1 MEAIEALLSRRSV
14 RRFTDELVKDEDVT
28 LLLRAAM
35 QAPSAGNAQPW
46 HFVVLTDRAALDII
60 PTFHPFANMAAEAP
74 LAILVCADQGLEK
87 YSSRWPLDCAAAAE
101 NMLLA
106 AHASGL
112 GAVWVGVYPEEQR
125 MGAFRQLLD
134 IPEEILPV
142 ALIVIGHPLETRP
155 PVNRFRP
162 ERVHHGGW

>member
-1 MEAIEALLSRRSV
+1 MEAIEAILTRRSV
-14 RRFTDELVKDEDVT
+14 RRFTPQPVSEEEIT

-46 HFVVLTDRAALDII
+46 HFVVVMERSALDAI
-60 PTFHPFANMAAEAP
+60 PNFHPFAKMTAQAP
-74 LAILVCADQGLEK
+74 LAVLICADEGLEK

-112 GAVWVGVYPEEQR
+112 GAVWVGVYPEALR
-125 MGAFRQLLD
+125 MNSFRSLLGV
-134 IPEEILPV
+134 PENILPV
-142 ALIVIGHPLETRP
+142 ALVVIGHAQETP
-155 PVNRFRP
+155 PAINRFRQ
-162 ERVHHGGW
+162 ERVHHNGW

>member
-1 MEAIEALLSRRSV
+1 MEAIEALLTRRSV
-14 RRFTDELVKDEDVT
+14 RRFTDELVQDEDVT

-46 HFVVLTDRAALDII
+46 HFVAITDRSTLGVI
-60 PTFHPFANMAAEAP
+60 PSFHPFAQMAAEAP

-106 AHASGL
+106 AHARGL

-125 MGAFRQLLD
+125 MNAFRQLLN

-142 ALIVIGHPLETRP
+142 ALIVVGHPLETRP

-162 ERVHHGGW
+162 ERVHHGEW

>member
-1 MEAIEALLSRRSV
+1 MEAIEALLTRRSV
-14 RRFTDELVKDEDVT
+14 RRFTDELVQDEDVT

-46 HFVVLTDRAALDII
+46 HFVAITDRSTLGVI
-60 PTFHPFANMAAEAP
+60 PSFHPFAQMAAEAP

-106 AHASGL
+106 AHARGL
-112 GAVWVGVYPEEQR
+112 GAVWLGEILKNAPAVSGLLGVPDNLELMAVLAVGRPKGTERVSSRKRPEE
-125 MGAFRQLLD
+125 
-134 IPEEILPV
+134 
-142 ALIVIGHPLETRP
+142 LIVKEL
-155 PVNRFRP
+155 
-162 ERVHHGGW
+162 